1 MNVALHHLRK
11 DIGRLRVLV
20 FVWAVLLVLQAVSA
34 APELG
39 VAPAD
44 ARLHLIFVLLKALI
58 PPLQLMTLLA
68 IVPLL
73 IHEDPVVG
81 STAFW
86 LTRPI
91 SGRALLASKA
101 LFVVLFLAFPP
112 LLIEL
117 VVLGSEDGSGQDF
130 LPALGNLSLGKLKF
144 LVLVFAL
151 AALTQTF
158 SRFALA
164 GVVLVVSYVIAG
176 VAALVIEIYASGQYG
191 AGGTVLL
198 GSRSFAAEL
207 ATVAF
212 ATGVIIHQYLTRKT
226 RRSWVLL
233 ALSALMV
240 FVLGKLDS
248 GGSARPSKQSK
259 MPPVESTSLPA
270 QAFALGKPRNLS
282 GSIIRSRLLQW

>member
-1 MNVALHHLRK
+1 MNVPLHHLRK
-11 DIGRLRVLV
+11 DLARLRVLV
-20 FVWAVLLVLQAVSA
+20 FVWAVLLVLQAASA

-39 VAPAD
+39 VAPTD
-44 ARLHLIFVLLKALI
+44 ARLHLIFVLLKALVS
-58 PPLQLMTLLA
+58 PLQMMTLLA

-117 VVLGSEDGSGQDF
+117 VVLGSVGGSGQDF
-130 LPALGNLSLGKLKF
+130 LPALGNLLLGKLRF
-144 LVLVFAL
+144 LVLIFAL

-176 VAALVIEIYASGQYG
+176 VAALVIETYASGRYG
-191 AGGTVLL
+191 VGRTVLL

-212 ATGVIIHQYLTRKT
+212 VTGVIIHQYLTRKT

-233 ALSALMV
+233 ALSALAV
-240 FVLGKLDS
+240 FALGRLDS
-248 GGSARPSKQSK
+248 GGSARPSTQSK
-259 MPPVESTSLPA
+259 MPTMESTSLPA
-270 QAFALGKPRNLS
+270 KAFEVGKLGNLS
-282 GSIIRSRLLQW
+282 GSIIRSRVLQW